1 MMIESVLE
9 NKMVKKIG
17 IGLVI
22 LLLLIAGGVYYVFS
36 NLNELVRTAVEEAGS
51 RSTSVAVTLGEVDIN
66 ISEASAS
73 MGNLNVA
80 NPAGFQ
86 TDYAFNLGAIK
97 VSIDSDSIGQ
107 NPIIVKE
114 VVVTSPKVIY
124 EVGDGLSNIETIQA
138 NVDRFI
144 KDTVGESSGGGESSS
159 GGDEQKVVINDLY
172 IRGAEVSVSAPFLG
186 GEPLGTTVPDI
197 HLSDIGKDEGG
208 ADPAEVASQVIDQL
222 LAGVTGAVG
231 KLNLDDLAKG
241 ATEALQGAAEE
252 AAGAVEGI
260 SEGAGGAVE
269 DATEG
274 VGDTINNLFGN

>member
-1 MMIESVLE
+1 MG
-9 NKMVKKIG
+9 KKIG
-17 IGLVI
+17 IGVI
-22 LLLLIAGGVYYVFS
+22 VLLLVVAGGVYYVFS
-36 NLNELVRTAVEEAGS
+36 NLNEIVRTAVEEAGS

-66 ISEASAS
+66 IGDASAA

-80 NPAGFQ
+80 NPAGFE

-107 NPIIVKE
+107 NPVVVKE

-144 KDTVGESSGGGESSS
+144 KDTVGESSGGGETASS
-159 GGDEQKVVINDLY
+159 GEEQKVVINNLY

-186 GEPLGTTVPDI
+186 GEALGTTVPDI
-197 HLSDIGKDEGG
+197 HLTDIGKDDGG

-231 KLNLDDLAKG
+231 SLNLDDLAKG
-241 ATEALQGAAEE
+241 ATEALEGATEALEGAAGE
-252 AAGAVEGI
+252 ATGAVEGI
-260 SEGAGGAVE
+260 TEGAGGAVE

-274 VGDTINNLFGN
+274 VGDTINNLLGN

>member
-1 MMIESVLE
+1 MM
-9 NKMVKKIG
+9 KKIG
-17 IGLVI
+17 IGLVV
-22 LLLLIAGGVYYVFS
+22 LLLVIAGGVYYVFS

-66 ISEASAS
+66 IDDASVA

-80 NPAGFQ
+80 NPAGFE
-86 TDYAFNLGAIK
+86 TDYAFNLGAIS
-97 VSIDSDSIGQ
+97 VSMDAGSFGQ
-107 NPIIVKE
+107 NPIVVKE
-114 VVVTSPKVIY
+114 VVVTAPKVIY

-144 KDTVGESSGGGESSS
+144 KDTVGESSGSSESSS
-159 GGDEQKVVINDLY
+159 SGEEQKVVINNLY

-186 GEPLGTTVPDI
+186 GEALGTTVPDI
-197 HLSDIGKDEGG
+197 HLTDIGKDDGG

-222 LAGVTGAVG
+222 LAGVTGAVSS
-231 KLNLDDLAKG
+231 LNLDDLAKG
-241 ATEALQGAAEE
+241 ATEALEGVAGE

-269 DATEG
+269 DAAEG
-274 VGDTINNLFGN
+274 VGDTINNLLGN